1 MMHELLKII
10 RQVNRT
16 HKGLGAMMAMNILAA
31 KAKKC
36 ILNVAPAGCGKSTV
50 TNALA
55 RSLGEHVKPYS
66 SLTTVGLMRLQK
78 ELSECSDHVIV
89 DDLGAEKSSWTRVQ
103 TLATLAM
110 LSYSHFV
117 DRSTATGRITI
128 DNFTGGVSLN
138 IQPVAMAT
146 LVSDEQWKSIVE
158 DKVIRYYHLFR
169 PVKEVRTVPDV
180 NVKWGGIIEGV
191 KMPRTKGRWWYQLFE
206 IGKLQWSK
214 GRRQE
219 HLFDLLRA
227 SAVIDG
233 RDEVN
238 TSDMRLLYKLLL
250 TAQLEPFIITSYG
263 FETGR
268 AFNHNLYCILVELAT
283 FGDPTVEQFC
293 EDYHVSYRTALDLI
307 GNERL
312 WCWLKTNSPSRVLPT
327 DDSKSFIEK
336 AGVYEKW

>member
-1 MMHELLKII
+1 MM
-10 RQVNRT
+10 
-16 HKGLGAMMAMNILAA
+16 GMNILAA

-55 RSLGEHVKPYS
+55 RSLEGDCLAYS

-78 ELSECSDHVIV
+78 ELSGSHNHVIV
-89 DDLGAEKSSWTRVQ
+89 DDLGGEKSNWTRIQ
-103 TLATLAM
+103 TLTTLAM

-117 DRSTATGRITI
+117 DRSTATGRIQI
-128 DNFTGGVSLN
+128 EDFTGGVSLN
-138 IQPVAMAT
+138 IQPVAMAM
-146 LVSDEQWKSIVE
+146 LVQDEQWKSIVE

-180 NVKWGGIIEGV
+180 DVEWGGIIERV
-191 KMPRTKGRWWYQLFE
+191 KLPSTRGKWWYQLME
-206 IGKLQWSK
+206 IGKLQWSR

-219 HLFDLLRA
+219 HISDLLRA
-227 SAVIDG
+227 CAIIDG
-233 RDEVN
+233 RQEVN

-283 FGDPTVEQFC
+283 YGQPSVEQFC
-293 EDYHVSYRTALDLI
+293 EDYHISYKTALNLI
-307 GNERL
+307 GDEKP

-327 DDSKSFIEK
+327 DDSKSFLDK